1 LELFS
6 LEEKVALLPGGL
18 FVFAQVL
25 FRTPLREQ
33 LWTDCVPF
41 VEGCLFEKIPEIR
54 GEPIMY
60 CDACGTAVHPGQGFC
75 SRCGKQIIG
84 PIASARARRRVQ
96 DHIHLLSIFWF
107 AISAF
112 NSIIGVVLYI
122 IANTLLAPG
131 GAANAP
137 EFVRPLLSVLA
148 IIILGGSAL
157 GFCAGWGLMHREP
170 WARTLT
176 LVLGFLVLFI
186 NIPIGTAVGVYTL
199 WVLLPAESEHEYGAL
214 VLTRAA

>member
-1 LELFS
+1 
-6 LEEKVALLPGGL
+6 
-18 FVFAQVL
+18 
-25 FRTPLREQ
+25 
-33 LWTDCVPF
+33 
-41 VEGCLFEKIPEIR
+41 
-54 GEPIMY
+54 MY
-60 CDACGTAVHPGQGFC
+60 CDACGTAVQPGQGFC
-75 SRCGKQIIG
+75 SGCGKQIIG
-84 PIASARARRRVQ
+84 PVESLRGRRRVQ

-137 EFVRPLLSVLA
+137 DFLRPLLSVVA

-170 WARTLT
+170 WARALT

-186 NIPIGTAVGVYTL
+186 NIPIGTAVGIYTL
-199 WVLLPAESEHEYGAL
+199 WVLLPAESEQEYSVL
-214 VLTRAA
+214 VLARAA

>member
-1 LELFS
+1 MF
-6 LEEKVALLPGGL
+6 
-18 FVFAQVL
+18 
-25 FRTPLREQ
+25 
-33 LWTDCVPF
+33 
-41 VEGCLFEKIPEIR
+41 
-54 GEPIMY
+54 
-60 CDACGTAVHPGQGFC
+60 CDACGTAVQPGQGFC
-75 SRCGKQIIG
+75 SRCGKQILG
-84 PIASARARRRVQ
+84 PITGSPLRRRVQ

-112 NSIIGVVLYI
+112 NSIIAVVLYI

-137 EFVRPLLSVLA
+137 DFLRPLLSVVA
-148 IIILGGSAL
+148 IIVLGGSAL

-186 NIPIGTAVGVYTL
+186 NIPIGTLVGIYTL
-199 WVLLPAESEHEYGAL
+199 WVLLPAESEQEYGSL
-214 VLTRAA
+214 VAARAA